1 MNTHRQQL
9 LTLGLTALF
18 TLSATGLASAQEE
31 FNQAQRELNIMR
43 SIFGAV
49 LEPDSDTRR
58 FLRNSD
64 PESLYLAGQGMVFT
78 FDLQHERDAL
88 FLNRGRSAALSMRST
103 ADGGVSLWRPDAEI
117 AITPAF
123 TLGGQA
129 MPGGS
134 EEQVRLR
141 ETMQEKQTELREL
154 QSEIQDLARTQ
165 RENPGDNAEKMKELQ
180 QRLQALNA
188 EWQAQRNSYA
198 TLVKE
203 EWEALMKER
212 NAEKREQASLLIS
225 TLCDYGKT
233 LDSLASDQHITLV
246 FRDFEDNRDQVYVF
260 TQEAVADCSNAE
272 NLQQSA
278 VSYQL

>member
-18 TLSATGLASAQEE
+18 TLSATGLASEKEE
-31 FNQAQRELNIMR
+31 FSQAQRELNIMR

-58 FLRNSD
+58 FLRNSG
-64 PESLYLAGQGMVFT
+64 PEALYLAGQGMVFT
-78 FDLQHERDAL
+78 FDLQYQPDASL
-88 FLNRGRSAALSMRST
+88 LNREPSASLSMGYT
-103 ADGGVSLWRPDAEI
+103 ADVLWRPDAEI

-123 TLGGQA
+123 TLGGLA
-129 MPGGS
+129 VPGGS

-141 ETMQEKQTELREL
+141 ETMQEKQAELREL
-154 QSEIQDLARTQ
+154 QSEIQGLAQAQ
-165 RENPGDNAEKMKELQ
+165 RENPGDNSEKMKELQ
-180 QRLQALNA
+180 QRLRALNA

-198 TLVKE
+198 KLVRE
-203 EWEALMKER
+203 ERDALIEKR
-212 NAEKREQASLLIS
+212 NAEKREQATLLIS
-225 TLCDYGKT
+225 TLCDYGKN

-246 FRDFEDNRDQVYVF
+246 FRDFEDNRNQVYVF